1 MKKWRA
7 IFLIFC
13 LLAQT
18 FVYTT
23 LGEDGSAEVSGKAQQ
38 HIRNLGILANMTEF
52 DYSEYPVTRAELAA
66 ILTQLTGA
74 SHSKTISFRDVST
87 STKYY
92 EDIMAC
98 AEYHYMNGYGD
109 GSFLPEQPVTYYE
122 VLKTFISLLGY
133 EKQAEYKGGYPTGYY
148 SVSKDLDL
156 CKGVSISSYDQYVSQ
171 RVFPQLIYQLLL
183 TPCNELVAVEGDM
196 VTYQPSDILFSE
208 KYLKLK
214 FQKGIIETDEI
225 SDISMEAGELPED
238 RIKIAG
244 TLFEYV
250 HSWRDRLTG
259 KKAEIFYSDENDL
272 NHISSLV
279 MPEDENK
286 EVELFADQ
294 IISTE
299 NNRLEYEQNDKN
311 LKVSISSDTQF
322 LYNGELVLSFDFSS
336 LTDEK
341 IIFLDNDKDGRYEIA
356 RIEKMVPYVVDSVL
370 SDRTVKDVRTGYQ
383 VSLSE
388 NQDKELFLEDSEGKE
403 ITWEAVEQGMVLNV
417 LENGTKRIAIL
428 RDDKISGTLE
438 AVNDGSSKKEITVD
452 QKIYSVLPT
461 VAVSAFRTG
470 DLVDAYVDY
479 YGRVFYLTA
488 RNGST
493 VKYAYLIDG
502 SFEDGLALSLRLKL
516 LTETGEVSILEV
528 RDTFYFNTQKYV
540 VESRDKVPSEILS
553 NAGFKRQLI
562 GYSTDSDG
570 KIRDIITPD
579 DQPGQKS
586 FFCSLKLNNTPYS
599 QNGRTLGEGKIM
611 VDARTKIFV
620 IPTDENNRED
630 EKYVTMSA
638 NDLNTM
644 QSYPVEAYQTGDRQT
659 TDILV
664 LRGSF
669 KGVTYETPTVV
680 FLRKTA
686 SVDEN
691 GETKDKIYYF
701 EGNQEKS
708 AYIDYSEYPAAQ
720 SLDRGDVLR
729 VSLEGE
735 KVAGFEYLY
744 DFDQEKWMLSRN
756 PTDTSYQGSNRIS
769 YGYIAAYDGEIIR
782 MSYEKDFDKNDVYSM
797 EGYRAGSFSKILVSD
812 EGGRISVRAALAT
825 DIHPQDRVIFMLRS
839 GIARQMILL
848 QKSTK

>member
-502 SFEDGLALSLRLKL
+502 SFDEGLELSLRLKL
-516 LTETGEVSILEV
+516 LTETGEVSVLTV
-528 RDTFYFNTQKYV
+528 RNTFYCNTQKYV
-540 VESRDKVPSEILS
+540 VESRDKIPSEILS
-553 NAGFKRQLI
+553 DAGFRRQLI

-708 AYIDYSEYPAAQ
+708 AYIDYAEYPTAQ
-720 SLDRGDVLR
+720 NLDRGDVFR
-729 VSLEGE
+729 VSIEGQ
-735 KVAGFEYLY
+735 KVAGFEFLY

-756 PTDTSYQGSNRIS
+756 PTDSSYQGSNRIS
-769 YGYIAAYDGEIIR
+769 CGYIAAYDGEIIR
-782 MSYEKDFDKNDVYSM
+782 MSYEKTFDKNDVYSM
-797 EGYRAGSFSKILVSD
+797 EGYRAGAFTKTLVSD

-839 GIARQMILL
+839 GNARQMILL
-848 QKSTK
+848 QKSTN